1 MNYRWDLLHNRGRLH
16 CATDRA
22 AGGKNTRKVL
32 RNCQVTTPRPSAQNR
47 YRVVTECPY
56 ERPAKTTGRPLARTL
71 VLFCNPNLF
80 RAEVVSRPQIQKS
93 LSVMTILQHYCF
105 WRLFQLLDSLQE
117 RTYRKNFY
125 VRIGD
130 VTNSKT
136 NGQLMGKSSVF
147 LKVDI

>member
-1 MNYRWDLLHNRGRLH
+1 M
-16 CATDRA
+16 
-22 AGGKNTRKVL
+22 
-32 RNCQVTTPRPSAQNR
+32 
-47 YRVVTECPY
+47 
-56 ERPAKTTGRPLARTL
+56 
-71 VLFCNPNLF
+71 LFRHPNLF

-93 LSVMTILQHYCF
+93 LSVMTILLHYCF

-147 LKVDI
+147 VKVDI